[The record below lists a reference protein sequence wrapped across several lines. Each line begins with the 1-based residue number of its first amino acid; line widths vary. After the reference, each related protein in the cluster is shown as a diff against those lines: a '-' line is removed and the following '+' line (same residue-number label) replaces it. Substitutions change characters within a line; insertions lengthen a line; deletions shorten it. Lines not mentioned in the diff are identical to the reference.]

1 MRRQAAVRREAL
13 AGLLVLPLLTVTACD
28 AAPANAHHAAAG
40 SRHAAAARSA
50 APSRTTAASRT
61 PSGTLPTGLVLGP
74 TGLGPLR
81 FGMTARQATATGM
94 LANPATRAP
103 DANRC
108 TQYPLVG
115 GTVQDA
121 FVLVSPDRGV
131 VVIAPPAAVP
141 TPQHIA
147 AGATLAQVRA
157 AYPRLAPSY
166 NGTKVAPVP
175 GNPQAR
181 YRFAFANGK
190 VLAITMTRNQNCAS

>member
-1 MRRQAAVRREAL
+1 L
-13 AGLLVLPLLTVTACD
+13 AGLLALPVLTVTACD
-28 AAPANAHHAAAG
+28 AAPANAHHAAAS
-40 SRHAAAARSA
+40 SRHAAAAGSTAPSPTPA
-50 APSRTTAASRT
+50 APSGA
-61 PSGTLPTGLVLGP
+61 LPTGLVLGP

-81 FGMTARQATATGM
+81 FGMTAQQATATGM
-94 LANPATRAP
+94 LAAPATRPP

-115 GTVQDA
+115 GTVRDA

-131 VVIAPPAAVP
+131 VEIAPPAAVP

-147 AGATLAQVRA
+147 GGATLAQVRA
-157 AYPRLAPSY
+157 AYPQLAQSY
-166 NGTKVAPVP
+166 NGTKLAPVP

-190 VLAITMTRNQNCAS
+190 VLAITMIRNQNCAS